1 LWKEQPGI
9 DDPRYCVCKANTI
22 LSGLRNMRA
31 GFQNTGHGEVAVKT
45 IRDGAV
51 APRFSFCVSLLV
63 AALLPVC
70 AASQEVDLPE
80 LEPPAPV
87 ELRLDQP
94 QGLDLIVPPEPLR
107 ELALQIRIGAEP
119 APSTEPPSV
128 RHATPAAVQ
137 SIAPTMLPTGGITEV
152 RRSLP
157 VVTPAKIKSGQP
169 RSVRTLTLVNSRDI
183 PFSSV
188 VITAEGQLTLESGP
202 LAPNATMALR
212 LPPLKGCV
220 VKVAAITSEQEDPD
234 ELGSVDVCKVKLV
247 RFIE

>member
-1 LWKEQPGI
+1 
-9 DDPRYCVCKANTI
+9 
-22 LSGLRNMRA
+22 MRTC
-31 GFQNTGHGEVAVKT
+31 FQNTGPGEVAFKA
-45 IRDGAV
+45 IHDGPL
-51 APRFSFCVSLLV
+51 APRLSFCVSLLV

-70 AASQEVDLPE
+70 AASQEVNLPE
-80 LEPPAPV
+80 VQLPAPV

-94 QGLDLIVPPEPLR
+94 PLDLIVPPEPVR

-119 APSTEPPSV
+119 APSAEPPSV
-128 RHATPAAVQ
+128 RHETPAAVQ
-137 SIAPTMLPTGGITEV
+137 SIAPTMLSTAGITEV

-234 ELGSVDVCKVKLV
+234 ELGSVDVCRVKLV

>member
-1 LWKEQPGI
+1 
-9 DDPRYCVCKANTI
+9 
-22 LSGLRNMRA
+22 MRTCL
-31 GFQNTGHGEVAVKT
+31 QNTGHGEMAVKT

-51 APRFSFCVSLLV
+51 APRFSFCVGLLV

-70 AASQEVDLPE
+70 AASQEVDLPQV
-80 LEPPAPV
+80 EPPAPV

-119 APSTEPPSV
+119 APSASQE
-128 RHATPAAVQ
+128 TPAVVQ
-137 SIAPTMLPTGGITEV
+137 SIAPTTLPTAGITEV
-152 RRSLP
+152 RRSLR

-188 VITAEGQLTLESGP
+188 VITAEGPLTLESGP
-202 LAPNATMALR
+202 LPPNATMALR

-234 ELGSVDVCKVKLV
+234 QLGSVDVCKVKLV